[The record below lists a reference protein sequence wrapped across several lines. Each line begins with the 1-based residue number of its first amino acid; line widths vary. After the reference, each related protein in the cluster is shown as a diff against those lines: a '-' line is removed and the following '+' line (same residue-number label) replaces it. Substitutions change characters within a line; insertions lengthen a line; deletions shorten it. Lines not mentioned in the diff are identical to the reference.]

1 MDLNL
6 YKKWFNVS
14 DSIPHIT
21 LLVNQGFTSKDLGP
35 MMRKAKKTIWDK
47 TDNPLIFHS
56 EDKAFIKIVTTTMM
70 IGDPREIEVSAG
82 QQVVLGEGIGLLRE
96 LREEMEKNH
105 TIRSMVTT

>member
-70 IGDPREIEVSAG
+70 TGDPREIEVSAG
-82 QQVVLGEGIGLLRE
+82 QQVVLGEGIGLLSE